1 MNEQYYEKLLN
12 IKTSGDQ
19 KVLNESLHYHRYEPT
34 SYSALNTLFS
44 EYTLNDSDS
53 FVDFGCGKGRI
64 NFYINNSFKS
74 YVTGI
79 EMNPYYTDL
88 ALENKHNYFKSKK
101 SHDDEKIKFLNC
113 MAQDYKIKSTDNR
126 FYFFNPFSVQI
137 FISVVNNILDS
148 VDENLRLIDIILYYP
163 SDDYTSYLEN
173 NTLFSLY
180 KEIPVLPEYS
190 KDYRNK
196 FVIYRLNYAQL

>member
-12 IKTSGDQ
+12 IRTCGEQ

-44 EYTLNDSDS
+44 EYTLDNFDSI
-53 FVDFGCGKGRI
+53 VDFGCGKGRL
-64 NFYINNSFKS
+64 NFYIHHFFKS

-79 EMNPYYTDL
+79 EMNHYYYNL
-88 ALENKHNYFKSKK
+88 SIENKNNYLKHEKL
-101 SHDDEKIKFLNC
+101 HDDGKIKFLNC
-113 MAQDYKIKSTDNR
+113 MAQDYKIKNADNK

-148 VDENLRLIDIILYYP
+148 VDENLRIIDIILYYP
-163 SDDYTSYLEN
+163 SHDYINYLEN

-180 KEIPVLPEYS
+180 KEVFVFPEYS
-190 KDYRNK
+190 NDYRNK
-196 FVIYRLNYAQL
+196 FVIYRLNYDAL